1 MLNTHLLTLLA
12 AFLTLL
18 PLAACSQQK
27 ETPMPTSGLTPAAD
41 TAALMPRHGTVS
53 IKPADNWED
62 ALAAGNGTMGAL
74 LYGDPRHDT
83 LIADHC
89 KLWLPAGSHE
99 VLPDMGPVLPE
110 MRRIIGTSGYDA
122 GQKFFL
128 DTARKQGW
136 GGHLVWT
143 DAFHPGFFLKI
154 EQPETGAITDYA
166 RIEDFATGEVWARWH
181 TDAGD
186 FARHLFVSKPDNVIV
201 VTTTGPKGKV
211 SLSAA
216 MQPVDNALIESTVI
230 HNTGLITCHNVYVH
244 GKGGYDGAI
253 RVVAEGG
260 AQTSDGHSVSVV
272 GANSVTLLMRI
283 LPWKTPLPGSQAWPN
298 SPDNPDF
305 ARAMPPTRNTVQ
317 VSGKAYDARWM
328 DALTHDLNA
337 LPSGYDALLRPHT
350 AAWGK
355 LFSRVSVDLGG
366 TSAERGM
373 SSEAL
378 LDLAQKEQRLPPAL
392 LERMYDAGRYV
403 FLCSAGPETPPNLFG
418 IWTGTWHPA
427 WSGDYTTDTNLQLDT
442 ELAYSANLAECM
454 DGYFKLWDS
463 YIPDF
468 QRNAH
473 DLYGCRG
480 ILTGSR
486 ASNNGLALHWDGGWP
501 GNLWTPGA
509 PWIAHWYYDHYQY
522 TGDKAFLRDRA
533 LPWMEQCALF
543 YEDFLK
549 GTEDAAGH
557 YTFRPSFSAE
567 NGWGDNTSQDIE
579 IAHELLTNLIAGCE
593 ILHVNPEGV
602 TRWKAL
608 LAKLPPLLINEQG
621 QLKEWSNP
629 TQGEQNDHRHL
640 MHLYGA
646 FESGQFSEEAD
657 PKLFE
662 AARVALHNRVAA
674 STEDATHGFMHT
686 GLAAASLGLGDLA
699 FARVELMAKHRSIY
713 PSMVDGHF
721 GGPRTLCDDGNGATP
736 EIVNRMIVQ
745 SRVGRLE
752 LLPALPT
759 TLPHGTLSG
768 TRARGAITVNR
779 VTWDIKA
786 GTLSAVLTSDAA
798 QTLALVLPPG
808 AIIDGLTVDGA
819 ACLATAQGVR
829 KQGCTLHLPKGRAV
843 TVNAFF
849 HLTGA
854 KDAA

>member
-1 MLNTHLLTLLA
+1 MPNIRPRFPLA
-12 AFLTLL
+12 ALLLTLL
-18 PLAACSQQK
+18 PLAVRGQQK
-27 ETPMPTSGLTPAAD
+27 DTPMTAPLLTPAAD
-41 TAALMPRHGTVS
+41 VAALMPRHGTVS
-53 IKPADNWED
+53 IKPADDWED

-74 LYGDPRHDT
+74 LYGAPRHDT

-89 KLWLPAGSHE
+89 KLWLPAGSRE

-110 MRRIIGTSGYDA
+110 MRRLIGASGYAA

-154 EQPETGAITDYA
+154 EQPEPGAITEYA
-166 RIEDFATGEVWARWH
+166 RVEDFSTGEVQARWH
-181 TDAGD
+181 TEAGD
-186 FARHLFVSKPDNVIV
+186 FARQMFVSKADNVIV
-201 VTTTGPKGKV
+201 VTTTGPKGGV

-216 MQPVDNALIESTVI
+216 MQPVDNAQIESTVS
-230 HNTGLITCHNVYVH
+230 HQVGLITCHNVYVH
-244 GKGGYDGAI
+244 GKGGYDAAI
-253 RVVAEGG
+253 RVVAHGG
-260 AQTSDGHSVSVV
+260 TQTSGGKSVSVR
-272 GANSVTLLMRI
+272 GADSVTLIMRI

-305 ARAMPPTRNTVQ
+305 ASKKAPTRATVQ
-317 VSGKAYDARWM
+317 AAGPAYDPRWM
-328 DALTHDLNA
+328 DALTRDINA
-337 LPSGYDALLRPHT
+337 LPPDYDALLKPHT
-350 AAWGK
+350 AAWGA
-355 LFSRVSVDLGG
+355 LFGRVSVDLGG
-366 TSAERGM
+366 TTAECGL

-378 LDLAQKEQRLPPAL
+378 LDRAQKEQRLPPAL

-403 FLCSAGPETPPNLFG
+403 FLCSTGPETPPNLFG

-454 DGYFKLWDS
+454 DGYFHLWDS
-463 YIPDF
+463 YLPDF

-486 ASNNGLALHWDGGWP
+486 ASNNGLALHWDDGWP

-509 PWIAHWYYDHYQY
+509 PWIAHWYYDHYLY
-522 TGDKAFLRDRA
+522 TGDEKFLRDRA

-549 GTEDAAGH
+549 GTEDASGH

-567 NGWGDNTSQDIE
+567 NGWGDNTAQDIE
-579 IAHELLTNLIAGCE
+579 IAHELLTNLIAGSE
-593 ILHVNPEGV
+593 TLHVNPEGV
-602 TRWKAL
+602 IRWKAV

-621 QLKEWSNP
+621 QLKEWANP
-629 TQGEQNDHRHL
+629 AQGEHNDHRHL

-646 FESGQFSEEAD
+646 FESGQFTEEAD
-657 PKLFE
+657 PVLFA
-662 AARVALHNRVAA
+662 AARVALHNRVSA

-686 GLAAASLGLGDLA
+686 GLAAAGLGLGDLA
-699 FARVELMAKHRSIY
+699 FARVEMLAKHRSIY
-713 PSMVDGHF
+713 PSLVDGHF

-745 SRVGRLE
+745 SKVGRLE
-752 LLPALPT
+752 LLPALPAA
-759 TLPHGTLSG
+759 LPQGTLSG
-768 TRARGAITVNR
+768 TRARGAVTVNR
-779 VTWDIKA
+779 VTWDVGA

-808 AIIDGLTVDGA
+808 ASVDSLTVDGA
-819 ACLATAQGVR
+819 VRPATPQGVR
-829 KQGCTLHLPKGRAV
+829 KMGCVLHLPKGRAV
-843 TVNAFF
+843 TVQARF
-849 HLTGA
+849 HFAGSE
-854 KDAA
+854 

>member
-1 MLNTHLLTLLA
+1 MLNTPS
-12 AFLTLL
+12 LL
-18 PLAACSQQK
+18 PLAALLL
-27 ETPMPTSGLTPAAD
+27 MLLTPAARSQQKD
-41 TAALMPRHGTVS
+41 TPMTTLSPTPAAAVAALMPHHGTVS
-53 IKPADNWED
+53 TKPAAEWED
-62 ALAAGNGTMGAL
+62 ALAAGNGIMGAL

-89 KLWLPAGSHE
+89 KLWLPAGSRE
-99 VLPDMGPVLPE
+99 ILPDMGPVLPE
-110 MRRIIGTSGYDA
+110 MRRIIGASGYGA

-154 EQPETGAITDYA
+154 EQPEPGAITDYA
-166 RIEDFATGEVWARWH
+166 RVEDFATGEVRAHWH
-181 TDAGD
+181 TAAGD
-186 FARHLFVSKPDNVIV
+186 FARHMFVSKTDNVIV
-201 VTTTGPKGKV
+201 VTTAGPKGKV

-216 MQPVDNALIESTVI
+216 MQPVDNALIESTIAHQV
-230 HNTGLITCHNVYVH
+230 GLITCHNVYVH
-244 GKGGYDGAI
+244 GKGGFDGAI
-253 RVVAEGG
+253 RVIAQGG
-260 AQTSDGHSVSVV
+260 AQTSDGRSVSVQ
-272 GANSVTLLMRI
+272 GADSVTLIMRI
-283 LPWKTPLPGSQAWPN
+283 LPWKTPLVDSQAWPY
-298 SPDNPDF
+298 SPGNPDF
-305 ARAMPPTRNTVQ
+305 TRAKAPTRATVQ
-317 VSGKAYDARWM
+317 AAGPTYDLKWM
-328 DALTHDLNA
+328 SALTRDLDALP
-337 LPSGYDALLRPHT
+337 PSYDALLKPHI
-350 AAWGK
+350 AAWGT
-355 LFSRVSVDLGG
+355 LFGRVSVDLGG
-366 TSAERGM
+366 TAAERAL

-378 LDLAQKEQRLPPAL
+378 LDRAQKEQRLPPAL

-454 DGYFKLWDS
+454 DGYFHLWDS
-463 YIPDF
+463 FIPDF

-486 ASNNGLALHWDGGWP
+486 ASNNGLALHWDDSWP

-509 PWIAHWYYDHYQY
+509 PWIAHWYYDHYLY
-522 TGDKAFLRDRA
+522 TGDKKFLRDRA

-549 GTEDAAGH
+549 GSEDASGH

-567 NGWGDNTSQDIE
+567 NGWGDNTAQDIE
-579 IAHELLTNLIAGCE
+579 IAHELLTNLIAGSQT
-593 ILHVNPEGV
+593 LHVNPEGV
-602 TRWKAL
+602 IRWKSL

-621 QLKEWSNP
+621 QLKEWANP
-629 TQGEQNDHRHL
+629 AQGEQNDHRHL

-657 PKLFE
+657 PVLFA
-662 AARVALHNRVAA
+662 AARVALHNRVEA
-674 STEDATHGFMHT
+674 SKEDATHGFMHT
-686 GLAAASLGLGDLA
+686 GLAATGLGLGDLA
-699 FARVELMAKHRSIY
+699 FARVELLAKHRSIY
-713 PSMVDGHF
+713 LNMVDGHF

-736 EIVNRMIVQ
+736 EIVNRMIIQ
-745 SRVGRLE
+745 SKPGRLE

-759 TLPHGTLSG
+759 ALPHGTLSG

-779 VTWDIKA
+779 VTWDMGA

-798 QTLALVLPPG
+798 QTLVLVLPPG
-808 AIIDGLTVDGA
+808 ASVDKLTVDGA
-819 ACLATAQGVR
+819 ARPATLQGTR
-829 KQGCTLHLPKGRAV
+829 KMGCVLPLPKGRAV
-843 TVNAFF
+843 TVAARF
-849 HLTGA
+849 HFAGSE
-854 KDAA
+854 